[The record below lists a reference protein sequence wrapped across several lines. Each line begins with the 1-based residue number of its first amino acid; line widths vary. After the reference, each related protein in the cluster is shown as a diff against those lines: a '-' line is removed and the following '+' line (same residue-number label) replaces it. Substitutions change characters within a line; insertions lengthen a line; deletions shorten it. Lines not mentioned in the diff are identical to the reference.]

1 MRVLGITF
9 LLVGF
14 GWIAYETTVGFSS
27 YLYIQWIAHTQQLP
41 AETVFHAE
49 ASSHIRD
56 VCLALK
62 DRQRSLFLPAFL
74 MLIGGGLCSI
84 RRTKN
89 DKPAA

>member
-1 MRVLGITF
+1 MRVLGIT
-9 LLVGF
+9 LLLIGF
-14 GWIAYETTVGFSS
+14 GWIAYDTLEGFST
-27 YLYIQWIAHTQQLP
+27 YQHMQWIAHLKQLP
-41 AETVFHAE
+41 VDTVPQSE

-62 DRQRSLFLPAFL
+62 DRQRMLFLPAFL

-89 DKPAA
+89 DGTPA